1 MRFRKANPASL
12 DYLVQESY
20 LNNVKLIDVN
30 SDTESVLGVGLVDA
44 DGNLVVPSGVSN
56 SVGDGRQTVTTAG
69 TRVQLS
75 TSPVPC
81 KKVTICAETDNTNF
95 IVVGGATVV
104 AALATRRGIPL
115 NPGDTIKLE
124 VSNLNLV
131 YIDSLADTE
140 GVTYEYEV

>member
-1 MRFRKANPASL
+1 MRFRLADPASSN
-12 DYLVQESY
+12 YMGVERF
-20 LNNVKLIDVN
+20 LNNIKLIPVN
-30 SDTESVLGVGLVDA
+30 SALELVLGVGLVDA
-44 DGNLVVPSGVSN
+44 DGNQIVPQGVSN

-75 TSPVPC
+75 ASSVPC
-81 KKVTICAETDNTNF
+81 KKVTICAETDNTDF

-115 NPGDTIKLE
+115 NPGDTITLE

-131 YIDSLADTE
+131 YLDSLVSTE
-140 GVTYEYEV
+140 GCSFLFEV